1 MLSLSLKLSIF
12 WSHVTVLTQR
22 YFFFASFALLAIFS
36 IFVRSFFLR
45 FSCLL
50 LLFDHV
56 IRFTHSTIRCDI
68 FSTRNNEINYT
79 DDNIPRMY
87 GYHRNNTVLP
97 SHFFSL
103 LFFAFLFCL
112 LKASS
117 FLPHPNDVKRFSV
130 KPATAHSNKYQTASR
145 KKIASFTTYSRRRM
159 VSGCGSFVFIY
170 FRHNIFF
177 SFLSFLA
184 SLILLLT
191 KQKKSWLSYGGCLE
205 KKIT

>member
-145 KKIASFTTYSRRRM
+145 KKIASFTTYLRRRM

-177 SFLSFLA
+177 PFFRF
-184 SLILLLT
+184 SLR
-191 KQKKSWLSYGGCLE
+191 
-205 KKIT
+205 